1 MRNLKQTS
9 LFPIHTPGLLL
20 LLCFFFFFFLLI
32 TVMLVPKLAAESAQK
47 TFPGSGVVA
56 VRQMPLRQDAVAGR
70 SRKHTGFGESPLF
83 PAATGSPKEEILCW
97 FGLRGLH
104 LTAAEHPG
112 QL

>member
-1 MRNLKQTS
+1 M
-9 LFPIHTPGLLL
+9 
-20 LLCFFFFFFLLI
+20 FFFFFFLLI

-47 TFPGSGVVA
+47 TFPGPGVVA
-56 VRQMPLRQDAVAGR
+56 VRQDAVAGR